1 VGEKPTEQASP
12 AAASAAGLPP
22 LPAQERLVNLTP
34 HEAVLHA
41 SEPPGDGEY
50 YDHAWPGMIRVP
62 PAGRLARVD
71 DGAASLDTRW
81 LDAGA
86 GLVAVTRLRRSDRV
100 MDLPAPERGTRY
112 LVSRL
117 TALAARNRDD
127 LVFPFGEER
136 DAAGFVT
143 SVSGLAAFRRGWAP
157 RQRWRDWRTA
167 ARARLA
173 RQPLGPE
180 WLTGLLFAVAT
191 ALLSGFLALFPGAID
206 NGLAHG
212 WAANGQAAT
221 SWASL
226 GFALCGL
233 IALGAGVLRWRR
245 RGLIL
250 AERGTAYVIDEVAVP
265 WQHEEKESV
274 LADIRKNFARTLI
287 VPGPGA
293 LGTAWQWQADADAAA
308 CWDQRVDELVRSFWA
323 VHYNDD
329 QVTRNA
335 LFTWAPWPVATAFA
349 TRATALRRGL
359 VLHVRQRPS
368 YGAAL
373 PRQEL
378 RLEGPACDFLRDKQP
393 VPLADSAPAHM
404 VKRLEGELMLTIQ
417 TTEVARPV
425 SPAPRAS
432 RHGAVHRDPGGY
444 APGPPLL
451 LVVRTTQDV
460 IGAIPLDLARAPEVT
475 IQAPASLTRRVL
487 PAGQYRVRVA
497 EWRLDCDVKD
507 PMPLLPWAAFP
518 AAAEEIADWIISQAA
533 GHRDQ
538 VVLLAT
544 RMPQELAVGLG
555 IQAGQRRSEWPRR
568 VYPAVYSTDCLVVPH
583 LRLGTE
589 AVPAQRA

>member
-1 VGEKPTEQASP
+1 VGEKTTEQASP
-12 AAASAAGLPP
+12 ATPSADSLPP
-22 LPAQERLVNLTP
+22 LPAEERLVNLTS
-34 HEAVLHA
+34 HEVVLRA
-41 SEPPGDGEY
+41 SEPPSRGEDH
-50 YDHAWPGMIRVP
+50 DHAWPGMIRVP

-71 DGAASLDTRW
+71 DRAASLGTRR
-81 LDAGA
+81 LNAGA
-86 GLVAVTRLRRSDRV
+86 GLVAVTRLRRSAKV
-100 MDLPAPERGTRY
+100 MDLPPPERGTCY

-127 LVFPFGEER
+127 LLFPFGEER

-143 SVSGLAAFRRGWAP
+143 TVSGLAAFRRGWAP
-157 RQRWRDWRTA
+157 RQRWRDRRTA

-173 RQPLGPE
+173 RQPLGRE
-180 WLTGLLFAVAT
+180 WLTGLLFIVAT
-191 ALLSGFLALFPGAID
+191 ALLSGFLALCPGAID
-206 NGLAHG
+206 NALAHG
-212 WAANGQAAT
+212 WAANGQATT

-226 GFALCGL
+226 GFLAS
-233 IALGAGVLRWRR
+233 GAVTLAAGTLRWRK

-293 LGTAWQWQADADAAA
+293 LGKAWQWQADADATAR
-308 CWDQRVDELVRSFWA
+308 WDERVDELVRSFWA

-349 TRATALRRGL
+349 ARATALRRGL

-373 PRQEL
+373 PRQDL
-378 RLEGPACDFLRDKQP
+378 RLDDPACDFLRDKQP
-393 VPLADSAPAHM
+393 MPLTDCAPAHK
-404 VKRLEGELMLTIQ
+404 VTHLEGELMLTIQ
-417 TTEVARPV
+417 TTETARPV
-425 SPAPRAS
+425 SPAQGTS
-432 RHGAVHRDPGGY
+432 RQRAVHRDPGGP
-444 APGPPLL
+444 APQPPLL
-451 LVVRTTQDV
+451 LLVRTTHDA
-460 IGAIPLDLARAPEVT
+460 IGNIPLDLAHAPEVT
-475 IQAPASLTRRVL
+475 IQAPASLIGRVL
-487 PAGQYRVRVA
+487 PAGAHRVQVA
-497 EWRLDCDVKD
+497 EWRLDCDVQG
-507 PMPLLPWAAFP
+507 PMPHLPWAAFP
-518 AAAEEIADWIISQAA
+518 AAAEEIAGWIISQVA

-555 IQAGQRRSEWPRR
+555 IQLGQRRSEWPRHA
-568 VYPAVYSTDCLVVPH
+568 YPAVYSKDCLVVPH
-583 LRLGTE
+583 LRLGAE
-589 AVPAQRA
+589 AVPTERV